1 MNATDMIHME
11 AGCQLSGAEISI
23 AMQLGAGNLLP
34 SAPDR
39 STYIGGSDTAAIL
52 GVSPWLS
59 PFMLYQKKIGTFV
72 EEITPAKQKLFDRG
86 HRWEPI
92 VVEMLI
98 DELRDRGHDVEIIAR
113 NRRYQDPEFPFLAAE
128 IDLELLVDGEEVNGE
143 AKTVNP
149 FAAKLWGEEDTDD
162 IPIYYAAQ
170 VMHGLMIRPRRR
182 TVIAALTGFDDKP
195 RVHWID
201 RDEETIAGIR
211 AKEIEFWE
219 RVQSRNAPDPT
230 DPADVKWL
238 YQRDGGT
245 VFEAD
250 DELAQAIQELRDM
263 KAKAKN
269 LEALIDL
276 SATRVK
282 ARMGEAATL
291 IYQGKPLATWKNNK
305 DSSKT
310 DWKAIAE
317 ELLATQA
324 VIAAHTKTTPGARP
338 FVLK

>member
-1 MNATDMIHME
+1 MNAPDMIHMK
-11 AGCQLSGAEISI
+11 AGCPLSDDEQSI
-23 AMQLGAGNLLP
+23 ALQLGTAHRLP

-39 STYIGGSDTAAIL
+39 STYLGGADVAAIL

-59 PFMLYQKKIGTFV
+59 PFMLYQKKIGVFV
-72 EEITPAKQKLFDRG
+72 EDITPAKQKLFDRG

-92 VVEMLI
+92 VVEMLV
-98 DELRDRGHDVEIIAR
+98 DELRDRGHDVQIIAR
-113 NRRYQDPEFPFLAAE
+113 NQRYQDPEFPFLAAE

-149 FAAKLWGEEDTDD
+149 FAVKEWGDEDSDD

-211 AKEIEFWE
+211 AREVEFWA

-245 VFEAD
+245 VVEAD
-250 DELAQAIQELRDM
+250 DDLALAIQELKDM

-269 LEALIDL
+269 LDALIDL
-276 SATRVK
+276 GATRIK
-282 ARMGEAATL
+282 ARMADAATL

-305 DSSKT
+305 DGQKT

-317 ELLATQA
+317 MLKAPPEIIKAN
-324 VIAAHTKTTPGARP
+324 TKTTPGARP